1 MQETK
6 WQTDKDGFIEAIEN
20 DEYAELVLPNG
31 DTLITDWEGDGV
43 FNPYVELTNDH
54 GDKHPTDIM
63 AEIESAIYDVF
74 EIYVT
79 TEMDNNNGVVVPH
92 FRKRPTN

>member
-31 DTLITDWEGDGV
+31 DTLITDTEFDGT